1 MRWLTVHIDTSHAGL
16 ESVTAMLSALGLD
29 SVMIEDETDFQEF
42 LQDNRGAWDYVD
54 EDLENFMRNRSR
66 VTFYLPDTESGLAQL
81 AETRIA
87 LQALRE
93 NLNNNNN
100 NNYGPLIMSLENI
113 ENADWEN
120 NWKKYYK
127 PMKIGEKILIIPAW
141 ENFKQINQEINNN
154 NNNNN
159 QARVPVI
166 LDPGLAFGTGSHATT
181 RLCLELLESCIHG
194 GERVLDLGCGSGI
207 LSITALLL
215 GAESAL
221 GIDMDE
227 IAVRVAAD
235 NAALNGL
242 EVNKNNKNNAP
253 RFRAVTGNIMKILEN
268 QNQDFNNKI
277 IYNKYNI
284 IFANIVADV
293 IIKIARF
300 IPAFLLKSTGVFIC
314 SGVIN
319 TRHEEVEQALQ
330 SAGFTVQAARQSD
343 GWYAYQCAMD

>member
-1 MRWLTVHIDTSHAGL
+1 M
-16 ESVTAMLSALGLD
+16 
-29 SVMIEDETDFQEF
+29 
-42 LQDNRGAWDYVD
+42 
-54 EDLENFMRNRSR
+54 
-66 VTFYLPDTESGLAQL
+66 
-81 AETRIA
+81 
-87 LQALRE
+87 
-93 NLNNNNN
+93 
-100 NNYGPLIMSLENI
+100 
-113 ENADWEN
+113 
-120 NWKKYYK
+120 
-127 PMKIGEKILIIPAW
+127 
-141 ENFKQINQEINNN
+141 
-154 NNNNN
+154 
-159 QARVPVI
+159 I
-166 LDPGLAFGTGSHATT
+166 LDPGRAFGTGSHATT
-181 RLCLELLESCIHG
+181 RLCLELLESCIRG

-242 EVNKNNKNNAP
+242 EIDNKNNKNNINNPP

-268 QNQDFNNKI
+268 QNQDLNNKI

-300 IPAFLLKSTGVFIC
+300 IPAFLLKSSGVFIC
-314 SGVIN
+314 SGVID

-330 SAGFTVQAARQSD
+330 SAGFTVQAARESD
-343 GWYAYQCAMD
+343 GWYAYQCAMDLNK

>member
-100 NNYGPLIMSLENI
+100 YGPLIMSLENI

-141 ENFKQINQEINNN
+141 ENFNQINQEI
-154 NNNNN
+154 NNNN

-194 GERVLDLGCGSGI
+194 GERALDLGCGSGI

-242 EVNKNNKNNAP
+242 EVNNKNNAP

-268 QNQDFNNKI
+268 QDCENNI
-277 IYNKYNI
+277 INGKYNI

-300 IPAFLLKSTGVFIC
+300 IPAFLLKSSGVFIC
-314 SGVIN
+314 SGVID

-330 SAGFTVQAARQSD
+330 SAGFTVQAARESD
-343 GWYAYQCAMD
+343 GWYAYQCAMDLNK